1 MSNPTLE
8 LMMNRRSVRAFTGAS
23 IPEADLETI
32 LRAAQQAPTSV
43 NGQQISLVVIRDREK
58 LKRIAELSGGQ
69 AHIAQADCFIAIV
82 VDFQRPAEGVRSTG
96 KQQVIEQYA
105 EGILVGAVDAGI
117 MLQAL
122 QTAAESL
129 GYGTTAIG
137 GIRRDPAA
145 MIALLGLPDK
155 TYPIVGTTLGVP
167 TPEALSEAKPRVSL
181 KSFAMQERY
190 DLETVKQ
197 GVHTYEATLRTWLN
211 AKGHREAPAY
221 GAATAA
227 YYCRVSRTIAA
238 TMAQQGF
245 AFKD

>member
-155 TYPIVGTTLGVP
+155 T
-167 TPEALSEAKPRVSL
+167 VSIP
-181 KSFAMQERY
+181 SVRFGR
-190 DLETVKQ
+190 
-197 GVHTYEATLRTWLN
+197 
-211 AKGHREAPAY
+211 
-221 GAATAA
+221 
-227 YYCRVSRTIAA
+227 SRQA
-238 TMAQQGF
+238 
-245 AFKD
+245 